1 MRIQS
6 FSHFCVYARC
16 AEEARSIASM
26 ALQAD
31 RSAYGRMDA
40 LVATLNVDTLR
51 QVMVKGLCHEKY

>member
-1 MRIQS
+1 
-6 FSHFCVYARC
+6 
-16 AEEARSIASM
+16 M

-51 QVMVKGLCHEKY
+51 QVIKGIVSREILIFAGFNRQVQIN

>member
-1 MRIQS
+1 
-6 FSHFCVYARC
+6 
-16 AEEARSIASM
+16 M

-51 QVMVKGLCHEKY
+51 QVMEGLCHEEC

>member
-1 MRIQS
+1 
-6 FSHFCVYARC
+6 
-16 AEEARSIASM
+16 M